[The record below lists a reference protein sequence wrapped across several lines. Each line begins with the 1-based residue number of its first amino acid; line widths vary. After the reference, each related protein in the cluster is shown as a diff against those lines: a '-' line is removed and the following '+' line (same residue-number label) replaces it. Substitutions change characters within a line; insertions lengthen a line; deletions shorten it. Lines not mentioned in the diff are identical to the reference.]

1 MEKKKCYYCGTE
13 YPLEDAC
20 CPICEQTEIEPEAI
34 DEAPAEIMEDTAPA
48 VSAKADRVEKKQ
60 KRANVISTIVCIL
73 LGIAVVAGV
82 LFILNTLGV
91 ISFDKA
97 PANETSLTLPVEDPT
112 PADVLCT
119 GVDVAP
125 ATTEFIAEGNT
136 IALAVTVSP
145 VNCTEKIL
153 FASSD
158 ETVATVTDTGV
169 VTCVAN
175 GTAEIT
181 VTCGEFAK
189 SVQVTCTIE
198 DETEDETT
206 VPEEEMN
213 PVLSSV
219 DFTLFETGE
228 TAKLYVT
235 GIAEDATVEWTSSN
249 PAVASVEDGTV
260 TALGRGTATISAK
273 IGDVTLKC
281 IVRCN
286 LPESAAPVI
295 TPDNTENNTG
305 NTDII
310 ISHDDVTI
318 AFGESFLVRL
328 VQDNA
333 RVQGVSWTTS
343 NESVCTVEQN
353 GTVVG
358 RGTGT
363 ATVTGTY
370 NGMTYRCIVRC
381 G

>member
-34 DEAPAEIMEDTAPA
+34 DEAPAEIMEDTVKSAPA
-48 VSAKADRVEKKQ
+48 KAGRAEKKQ

-91 ISFDKA
+91 ITFDKT
-97 PANETSLTLPVEDPT
+97 PANETSLSLPVEDETPT
-112 PADVLCT
+112 EVHCT

-125 ATTEFIAEGNT
+125 ATVEFIAEGNT
-136 IALAVTVSP
+136 IALTASVSP
-145 VNCTEKIL
+145 VNCTEKVM
-153 FASSD
+153 FTSSD
-158 ETVATVTDTGV
+158 EAVATVDENGV
-169 VTCVAN
+169 VTCVGN

-189 SVQVTCTIE
+189 SVAVTCTIE
-198 DETEDETT
+198 EETT
-206 VPEEEMN
+206 EPVEASD
-213 PVLSSV
+213 PVLSSD
-219 DFTLFETGE
+219 DFTLFEAGE
-228 TAKLYVT
+228 TAMLRVT
-235 GIAEDATVEWTSSN
+235 GIPEGATVVWASSK
-249 PAVASVEDGTV
+249 PAVASVEDGKV
-260 TALGRGTATISAK
+260 TALSRGTATVSAT

-286 LPESAAPVI
+286 LPESAEPVV
-295 TPDNTENNTG
+295 TPDVPEVPAADSG
-305 NTDII
+305 IV

-318 AFGESFLVRL
+318 TFGESFVVRL

-333 RVQGVSWTTS
+333 RVQGVAWTSS
-343 NESVCTVEQN
+343 NETVCTVEQD

-358 RGTGT
+358 RGAGT

-370 NGMTYRCIVRC
+370 NGASYRCIVRC
-381 G
+381 S